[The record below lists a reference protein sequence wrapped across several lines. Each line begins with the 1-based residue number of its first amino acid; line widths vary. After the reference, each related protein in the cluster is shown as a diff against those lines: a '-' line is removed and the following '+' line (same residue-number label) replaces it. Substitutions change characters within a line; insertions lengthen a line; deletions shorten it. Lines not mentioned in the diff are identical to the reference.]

1 MPLDA
6 ITLSVLCS
14 ELSEKL
20 TGGRID
26 KVQQPERDMLIL
38 SLRSQGENLRLLISA
53 GTGSARVHFTH
64 SDFENP
70 TEPPMFCMLM
80 RKHLVGGRI
89 NAVTQPDMERMLVI
103 DFSFR
108 DELGISADKKLIIE
122 MIGRSSN
129 VILVGEDGR
138 IIDCMRRADF
148 GGDALRRMLP
158 GMIYRLPPR
167 QNKTP
172 FMSSTAEQRKNII
185 LAADRAQSIDKWLLD
200 SFSGLSPLICREL
213 AHRCGDSYDRL
224 PAAMD
229 ALWESVKNHELVPAM
244 LIRDGAPADFSL
256 MPITQYGAEGQT
268 ELYPDFS
275 GLLDSF
281 YSLREK
287 QQLQRRRSKELTH
300 TVRNLHDRLQRKLNE
315 QRQELKRTEDK
326 EDIRKRAE
334 LVTANIYRMKKGERR
349 LVCQDYYSE
358 GCPEIEIEL
367 DPLKTPQ
374 KNAAAM
380 YKQYNKL
387 KGAEEHLTV
396 LIEKGERELEYLS
409 SVLDELDRAE
419 SSADLAGIRRELIAQ
434 GYIRLP
440 KGEKPR
446 RIREQAALQF
456 KTDDGF
462 TVLVGR
468 SNVQNDE
475 LTTKT
480 ARRTDYW
487 FHTKNIHGSHVI
499 LRCEGEEPSEI
510 AITQAAA
517 LAVYYSQA
525 RSADSAPVDYTMVR
539 FVHKPSGSMPGKV
552 IYTNQRT
559 ITASCDEALVER
571 LKQK

>member
-244 LIRDGAPADFSL
+244 LIRDGAPADFSF

-374 KNAAAM
+374 KNAAAL

-396 LIEKGERELEYLS
+396 LIEKGGRELEYLS

-446 RIREQAALQF
+446 RIKEQAALQF

-525 RSADSAPVDYTMVR
+525 RSAGSAPVDYTMVR

>member
-6 ITLSVLCS
+6 ITLSALCS

-122 MIGRSSN
+122 MIGRISN

-244 LIRDGAPADFSL
+244 LIRDGAPADFSF

-374 KNAAAM
+374 KNAAAL

-517 LAVYYSQA
+517 LAVYYSQS

>member
-6 ITLSVLCS
+6 ITLSALCS

-20 TGGRID
+20 IGSRID

-167 QNKTP
+167 QDKTP

-185 LAADRAQSIDKWLLD
+185 LAADRAQSIDKWLLG

-244 LIRDGAPADFSL
+244 LIRDGAPADFSF

-374 KNAAAM
+374 KNAAAL

-434 GYIRLP
+434 SYIRLP

-510 AITQAAA
+510 AITQAAT

-525 RSADSAPVDYTMVR
+525 RSAGSAPVDYTMVR

>member
-6 ITLSVLCS
+6 ITLSALCS

-244 LIRDGAPADFSL
+244 LIRDGAPADFSF

-268 ELYPDFS
+268 ELYADFS

-374 KNAAAM
+374 KNAAAL

-517 LAVYYSQA
+517 MAVYYSQA
-525 RSADSAPVDYTMVR
+525 RSAGSAPVDYTMVR

>member
-6 ITLSVLCS
+6 ITLSALCS

-244 LIRDGAPADFSL
+244 LIRDGAPADFSF

-374 KNAAAM
+374 KNAAAL

-396 LIEKGERELEYLS
+396 LVEKGERELEYLS

-462 TVLVGR
+462 KVLVGR

-525 RSADSAPVDYTMVR
+525 RSAGSAPVDYTMVR

>member
-6 ITLSVLCS
+6 ITLSALCS

-244 LIRDGAPADFSL
+244 LIRDGAPADFSF

-374 KNAAAM
+374 KNAAAL

-396 LIEKGERELEYLS
+396 LVEKGERELEYLS

-525 RSADSAPVDYTMVR
+525 RSAGSAPVDYTMVR

>member
-6 ITLSVLCS
+6 ITLSALCS

-244 LIRDGAPADFSL
+244 LIRDGAPADFSF

-374 KNAAAM
+374 KNAAAL

-419 SSADLAGIRRELIAQ
+419 SSADFAGIRRELIAQ

-525 RSADSAPVDYTMVR
+525 RSAGSAPVDYTMVR

>member
-6 ITLSVLCS
+6 ITLSALCS

-244 LIRDGAPADFSL
+244 LIRDGAPADFSF

-374 KNAAAM
+374 KNAAAL
-380 YKQYNKL
+380 YKHYNKL

-525 RSADSAPVDYTMVR
+525 RSAGSAPVDYTMVR

-559 ITASCDEALVER
+559 ITASCDEALVEH

>member
-6 ITLSVLCS
+6 ITLSALCS

-213 AHRCGDSYDRL
+213 AHRCSDSYDRL

-244 LIRDGAPADFSL
+244 LIRDGAPADFSF

-374 KNAAAM
+374 KNAAAL

-525 RSADSAPVDYTMVR
+525 RSAGSAPVDYTMVR